1 MILPKRLGLTLV
13 VLVPLILL
21 VAAPLLSI
29 LGQTLGSAAWS
40 DVLVSR
46 LSRNLTWEPLGN
58 TMILGLGTAI
68 GSLLIGGFFAWLV
81 VMTDVPLART
91 LGVLATLPFM
101 IPSFAT
107 ALAWSSLFRNSRTG
121 SIYIVKPKMD
131 GYSLDG
137 RAREVLAGLGFDSP
151 DWLAWGLLPTLFV
164 LIAQY
169 YALVF
174 TVVAAALASLNGDA
188 VEAAE
193 MSGAPRRRILLGI
206 VLPMVTP
213 ALLAGASLAFAA
225 AVSNFAAPALMGLPV
240 RMQTLSTRLFG
251 MIEIGQAERGY
262 VLAILLIL
270 VSAALLGVGNRLLV
284 GRRSFATISGKGA
297 RRHRMKLG
305 RARWPLCCTALAICF
320 VTTLGPILLLVAASL
335 APQGS
340 ALFSDWTLQ
349 FWTGAADP
357 EFARGQAGIF
367 RNPQIVKALVI
378 TLGLGVAVAVAAV
391 ILGVLAAL
399 VLTGPRIRVL
409 TETVNQLSFLPMLL
423 PGIAFGAAF
432 IVLYGAGF
440 GPVPGL
446 YGTPLL
452 LGLALT
458 AASLPFA
465 VQTGRAT
472 VAQIAGD
479 IDEAA
484 RMTGAAFPRRLVA
497 ITLPL
502 ASRGLIAG
510 ALLVFVNVVG
520 DLAIVALLYTPDT
533 PVLSVLSYR
542 YASDGFQQFANAI
555 TVVILAISVA
565 ATALAQLL
573 KGRRP

>member
-1 MILPKRLGLTLV
+1 MTLPKGLILNLIVLTILV
-13 VLVPLILL
+13 VL
-21 VAAPLLSI
+21 VAAPLASI
-29 LGQTLGSAAWS
+29 VWDTLGSPAWGE
-40 DVLVSR
+40 VLASR
-46 LSRNLTWEPLGN
+46 LSRNLTWGPLGN
-58 TMILGLGTAI
+58 TLLLGLGTAL
-68 GSLLIGGFFAWLV
+68 GAVAIGGFLAWLV
-81 VMTDVPLART
+81 TLTDVPFART

-121 SIYIVKPKMD
+121 GTGGM
-131 GYSLDG
+131 
-137 RAREVLAGLGFDSP
+137 LAGMGVDIP
-151 DWLAWGLLPTLFV
+151 NWLAWGLLPTFFV
-164 LIAQY
+164 LVAQY

-174 TVVAAALASLNGDA
+174 TVVASALASLNGDA
-188 VEAAE
+188 IEAAE
-193 MSGAPRRRILLGI
+193 MSGASRRRILTGI

-213 ALLAGASLAFAA
+213 AVLAGASLAFAA

-240 RMQTLSTRLFG
+240 RMQTLSTRLYG
-251 MIEIGQAERGY
+251 MIEIGQTDRGY
-262 VLAILLIL
+262 VLAVLLIL
-270 VSAALLGVGNRLLV
+270 VSAALLGAGNRLLV
-284 GRRSFATISGKGA
+284 GRRRFATISGKGA
-297 RRHRMKLG
+297 RRHRMTLG
-305 RARWPLCCTALAICF
+305 HARWPLCALAFTICF
-320 VTTLGPILLLVAASL
+320 ITTIGPIILLVAASL
-335 APQGS
+335 APQTG

-357 EFARGQAGIF
+357 EFARGQAGIL
-367 RNPQIVKALVI
+367 RNPQIVKAITI
-378 TLGLGVAVAVAAV
+378 TLGLGITVAIAAVAIGILAAV
-391 ILGVLAAL
+391 AL
-399 VLTGPRIRVL
+399 NGARIRGL
-409 TETVNQLSFLPMLL
+409 SGLIGQLSFLPMLL

-432 IVLYGAGF
+432 IALYGAEI
-440 GPVPGL
+440 GPLPGL

-472 VAQIAGD
+472 LAQIAGD

-484 RMTGAAFPRRLVA
+484 GMTGASFQRRLAA

-555 TVVILAISVA
+555 TVVILVISVA
-565 ATALAQLL
+565 ATALAQIL

>member
-1 MILPKRLGLTLV
+1 MILPKGLSLNLAVLALLV
-13 VLVPLILL
+13 LL
-21 VAAPLLSI
+21 VAAPLASI
-29 LGQTLGSAAWS
+29 VCGTLGSPAWGE
-40 DVLVSR
+40 VLSSR
-46 LSRNLTWEPLGN
+46 LSRNLTWGPLGN
-58 TMILGLGTAI
+58 TLMLGLGTAL
-68 GSLLIGGFFAWLV
+68 GAVAIGGFLAWLV
-81 VMTDVPLART
+81 TLTDVPFART
-91 LGVLATLPFM
+91 LGVLTTLPFM

-107 ALAWSSLFRNSRTG
+107 ALAWSSLFRNGRTG
-121 SIYIVKPKMD
+121 GTGGM
-131 GYSLDG
+131 
-137 RAREVLAGLGFDSP
+137 LAGMGFDIP
-151 DWLAWGLLPTLFV
+151 NWLAWGFLPTFFV
-164 LIAQY
+164 LVAQY

-174 TVVAAALASLNGDA
+174 TVVASALASLNGDA
-188 VEAAE
+188 IEAAE
-193 MSGAPRRRILLGI
+193 MSGASRRRILTGI

-213 ALLAGASLAFAA
+213 AVLAGASLAFAA

-251 MIEIGQAERGY
+251 MIEIGHTERGY
-262 VLAILLIL
+262 VLAVLLIL
-270 VSAALLGVGNRLLV
+270 VSAALLGAGNRLLN
-284 GRRSFATISGKGA
+284 GRRRFATISGKGA
-297 RRHRMKLG
+297 RRHRMRLG
-305 RARWPLCCTALAICF
+305 RARWPLCTLAFAICF
-320 VTTLGPILLLVAASL
+320 VTTIGPIILLVAASL
-335 APQGS
+335 APQSG

-349 FWTGAADP
+349 FWIGAADP
-357 EFARGQAGIF
+357 SFARGQAGIF
-367 RNPQIVKALVI
+367 RNPQIVKALTI
-378 TLGLGVAVAVAAV
+378 TLGLGITVAIAAVAIGILAAV
-391 ILGVLAAL
+391 AL
-399 VLTGPRIRVL
+399 NGARIRGL
-409 TETVNQLSFLPMLL
+409 SGIISQLSFLPMLL

-432 IVLYGAGF
+432 IALYGAGI
-440 GPVPGL
+440 GPLPGL

-484 RMTGAAFPRRLVA
+484 RMTGASFPRRLAA

-555 TVVILAISVA
+555 TVVILVISVT
-565 ATALAQLL
+565 ATALAQFL
-573 KGRRP
+573 KGRSP

>member
-121 SIYIVKPKMD
+121 GSTGM
-131 GYSLDG
+131 
-137 RAREVLAGLGFDSP
+137 LAGLGFDSP
-151 DWLAWGLLPTLFV
+151 DWPAWGLLPTLFV

-357 EFARGQAGIF
+357 DFARGQAGIF

-484 RMTGAAFPRRLVA
+484 RMTGASFPRRLLA